1 MIPLMVDL
9 ADKTVMI
16 FGGGRVGLRKA
27 SFFCKHSGVKV
38 ISRSFVP
45 EFSGMAVECIE
56 MDIAALSDGE
66 LSSLLDGVFLAV
78 AATQD
83 EEQNNR
89 IGKACREAG
98 VLFNNARGERGDVII
113 PSVIHGENYILA
125 ISTAGS
131 SPAVSRF
138 IREFVESSCPNLDA
152 MIALQVRLRSYLKS
166 SQPDIGKRN
175 ELIRDI
181 LYDEEIW
188 KTLEKGEE
196 DAWRI
201 IEARYL

>member
-9 ADKTVMI
+9 QKKTVMI

-27 SFFCKHSGVKV
+27 AFFCKNSDVRV

-45 EFSGMAVECIE
+45 EFSGMGVECIG

-78 AATQD
+78 AATTD

-89 IGKACREAG
+89 IGRICSEAG
-98 VLFNNARGERGDVII
+98 VLFNNARGDPGDVII
-113 PSVIHGENYILA
+113 PSVIHGENYVLA
-125 ISTAGS
+125 ISTGGS

-138 IREFVESSCPNLDA
+138 IREFIERSCPNLDA
-152 MIALQVRLRSYLKS
+152 MIALQVRLRSHLKS
-166 SQPDIGKRN
+166 SQPDIAKRN

-181 LYDEEIW
+181 LYDREVW
-188 KTLEKGEE
+188 NALEKGEE
-196 DAWRI
+196 EAWKT
-201 IEARYL
+201 IEAGYL